1 MALELIGR
9 KIKMGNIFRE
19 DGTRQA
25 VTFIELVPLTVTQ
38 VKRADGPDKY
48 SAIQVGYDPVEGHRL
63 TRAEANHQKGISGK
77 PMRYLTE
84 MRIDNPAEFRVNQK
98 LEWDLVKIGDKVDV
112 IGVSKGRGFAGGMKR
127 YHFRGQS
134 SSHGTSKTHRK
145 PMSGGATDAAR
156 VFKGVRKPGHMG
168 DEQVTVKNLEVVM
181 LDGDTGV
188 VAISGA
194 VPGPSGGLI
203 RIVPRAT
210 AKSG

>member
-1 MALELIGR
+1 
-9 KIKMGNIFRE
+9 MGNIFRE
-19 DGTRQA
+19 DGSRKA

-38 VKRADGPDKY
+38 VKKADGPDKY
-48 SAIQVGYDPVEGHRL
+48 AAIQVGHAPVEGHRL
-63 TRAEANHQKGISGK
+63 TRAEVGHQKDIPGK

-84 MRIDNPAEFRVNQK
+84 MRVENPAEFQVNQK
-98 LEWDLVKIGDKVDV
+98 LNWDIVKTGDKVDV

-127 YHFRGQS
+127 HGFHGQS

-168 DEQVTVKNLEVVM
+168 DEQVTVKNLEVIM
-181 LDGDTGV
+181 LDGDSGV

-194 VPGPSGGLI
+194 VPGPSGGLL
-203 RIVPRAT
+203 RIIPRTT